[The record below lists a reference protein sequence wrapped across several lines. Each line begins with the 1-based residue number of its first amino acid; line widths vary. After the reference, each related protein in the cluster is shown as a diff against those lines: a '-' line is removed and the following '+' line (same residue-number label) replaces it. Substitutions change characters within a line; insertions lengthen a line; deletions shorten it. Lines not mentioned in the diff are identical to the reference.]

1 MTLSTTTKG
10 EDLMTIAQA
19 IQQAKENYDWQPVP
33 GEPASVQVRF
43 INRDGQ
49 DDETGCAQGT
59 GHEIHRGPR
68 RPLWKGVLWCAP
80 VCQIDDTRST
90 VEPGRG
96 GQRAFRASVIRVSA
110 ASTLSNE
117 VP

>member
-49 DDETGCAQGT
+49 DDETELNLYADNKEQELGELWASLHDEMSADLDSIT
-59 GHEIHRGPR
+59 GVS
-68 RPLWKGVLWCAP
+68 L
-80 VCQIDDTRST
+80 IDL
-90 VEPGRG
+90 
-96 GQRAFRASVIRVSA
+96 Q
-110 ASTLSNE
+110 
-117 VP
+117 